1 MDFLKLMGKA
11 KELQTRMGELQ
22 EELKAIEATGEAG
35 AGSVKATVNGQ
46 MNLTGIKI
54 DPSLLK
60 PEEAEI
66 VEDLVMAAITDARN
80 KVEPMVQEK
89 TQGLMGSLG
98 LPAGLKLPFGG

>member
-22 EELKAIEATGEAG
+22 DELKALEAVGESGGG
-35 AGSVKATVNGQ
+35 AVKATVNGQ
-46 MNLTGIKI
+46 MALIALTI
-54 DPSLLK
+54 DPTLMK
-60 PEEAEI
+60 PEEAQI
-66 VEDLVMAAITDARN
+66 VEDLVIAAIADART